1 MRGILPRGNAELVQS
16 LRRAVF
22 ALPIVALAA
31 CATAPVPHSARNA
44 APAPL
49 ARIQVTPD
57 SAERDLMTQI
67 IAGEFALTDANAEAA
82 ARLYADAAQRSDDP
96 SIAEQATRVAIAG
109 HQWQVAHATL
119 ARWQALVG
127 ESAAF
132 RQARARIALH
142 DNYADVAYA
151 DLDALLKQ
159 PDDKGW
165 GAVAQTLLSAE
176 DKQAAGAMLERLL
189 GGGGATKAAPARL
202 AEAKPEIWIVVG
214 QLAQRLERK
223 QLAASLAEQALLR
236 FHTPDAYIWAAQLHL
251 IANDKAG
258 ARKLFADALRA
269 SDKPASKASKRLA
282 SADEGKA
289 RLRMAYAKLLA
300 DAGENIEA
308 AQVLAQGT
316 QNDYTYA
323 ARAAYLA
330 RASEK
335 TAKLQIDDLYQQVQ
349 ALPPPRAPARVML
362 LGQLA
367 ELGERRAEALA
378 WYGQISSDDERWF
391 NAQLRT
397 AVVLNDS
404 GKSADAFNLLHGLQA
419 RSADD
424 AKEVGETF
432 LLEAELLNKQK
443 RGEEAIAVYDRGL
456 AVLPD
461 DTRLIYARALL
472 NDDLDHVDAAVHDLR
487 RVLELKPDDADAMNA
502 LGYTLADR
510 TDSKTEALALIE
522 RALVLKP
529 GEPAIIDSLGW
540 VQYRLGNL
548 EAALVQLRM
557 AFQKQPDAEIA
568 AHLGEVLWVSGKRDE
583 ARQVWEQ
590 GRKKD
595 GANKVLNE
603 TIKRLAS

>member
-1 MRGILPRGNAELVQS
+1 MWKRSVIKRLWVFGHRAS
-16 LRRAVF
+16 L
-22 ALPIVALAA
+22 ALPLFLLAA
-31 CATAPVPHSARNA
+31 CATSPATRPAQRTA
-44 APAPL
+44 APL
-49 ARIQVTPD
+49 ARIDVAPNI
-57 SAERDLMTQI
+57 SERDLMTQV
-67 IAGEFALTDANAEAA
+67 IAGEFALNDANAESAA
-82 ARLYADAAQRSDDP
+82 KLYADAAQRSDDP
-96 SIAEQATRVAIAG
+96 VVAEQATRVAIAG
-109 HQWQVAHATL
+109 RQWQVAQASL
-119 ARWQALVG
+119 ARWQVLVG
-127 ESAAF
+127 ESAGF
-132 RQARARIALH
+132 HQARATIALH

-159 PDDKGW
+159 PGDAGW
-165 GAVAQTLLSAE
+165 SAVSQVLLSAE
-176 DKQAAGAMLERLL
+176 DKNTAGTMLERLL
-189 GGGGATKAAPARL
+189 GNDAQAKGAPVRL
-202 AEAKPEIWIVVG
+202 AEAKPEIWVAVS

-223 QLAASLAEQALLR
+223 ELAAALADRALAR
-236 FHTPDAYIWAAQLHL
+236 FHTPESYIWAAQLRL
-251 IANDKAG
+251 GANDKPG
-258 ARKLFADALRA
+258 ARKLFAEALRA
-269 SDKPASKASKRLA
+269 GEKSASKQAA
-282 SADEGKA
+282 NADEGKT
-289 RLRMAYAKLLA
+289 RLRIAYAKLLA
-300 DAGENIEA
+300 DTGENLEA
-308 AQVLAQGT
+308 AQVLAQGA
-316 QNDYTYA
+316 QSDYTYA

-330 RASEK
+330 RVPEK
-335 TAKLQIDDLYQQVQ
+335 TGKPQIDELYRQVL
-349 ALPPPRAPARVML
+349 ALPLPRAPARMML

-367 ELGERRAEALA
+367 ELAERRSEALA
-378 WYGQISSDDERWF
+378 WYAQISSEDERWF

-397 AVVLNDS
+397 AVVLSDT
-404 GKSADAFNLLHGLQA
+404 GKSSEAFTLLHGLQA

-424 AKEVGETF
+424 AREVGETF
-432 LLEAELLNKQK
+432 MLEAELLNKQK

-472 NDDLDHVDAAVHDLR
+472 NDDLDHVDAAVRDLR

-510 TDSKTEALALIE
+510 TENRKEALALIE
-522 RALVLKP
+522 KALALKP

-548 EAALVQLRM
+548 DAALIQLRR

-568 AHLGEVLWVSGKRDE
+568 AHLGEVLWVSGRKEE